1 MAKGISR
8 TQPEARASRAL
19 SLAELHRQATER
31 AQREEKKA
39 SGVTLTAED
48 VAEIRARGDGKL
60 SAEEFEKGTTAAR
73 RKHDAEDL
81 PEDRSI
87 RRIIPTDVMDE
98 ARGTWLSDTVAETL
112 TLGKVETRAFNT
124 GDLRERYDKEKRE
137 LTRIH
142 SAAAIEAVENGQAL
156 DQTKDEFISNSIGTK
171 AEFVERILSQ
181 QPGTGK
187 LLMETTL
194 NMIPVVGTVRTW
206 GDSPNWLRALSIAED
221 MAFFLPGVGL
231 MGAAVRGGKTVG
243 AASAEVAVLT
253 AKSPITAIQHPLRA
267 ARATA
272 DPIELL
278 FRPGRLPVASAE
290 IRASTVRIPAAEV
303 GSEAA
308 AKEARD
314 LATSAALRGEHPI
327 AHVGENTIELATT
340 GIQRVGGPVAVHA
353 TPDIRPFLQGFTV
366 KEGREGGMFFA
377 PNLHSRFTLSSAFGD
392 VPEAGA
398 RGAIVIRDPEVLAK
412 LESSRKTFKG
422 TAEIESVL
430 PADAKVKAPDQL
442 LTMRDQAGDEI
453 TLGIFGKPYTSRHS

>member
-1 MAKGISR
+1 M
-8 TQPEARASRAL
+8 
-19 SLAELHRQATER
+19 
-31 AQREEKKA
+31 
-39 SGVTLTAED
+39 
-48 VAEIRARGDGKL
+48 
-60 SAEEFEKGTTAAR
+60 
-73 RKHDAEDL
+73 
-81 PEDRSI
+81 
-87 RRIIPTDVMDE
+87 
-98 ARGTWLSDTVAETL
+98 
-112 TLGKVETRAFNT
+112 
-124 GDLRERYDKEKRE
+124 
-137 LTRIH
+137 
-142 SAAAIEAVENGQAL
+142 
-156 DQTKDEFISNSIGTK
+156 
-171 AEFVERILSQ
+171 
-181 QPGTGK
+181 
-187 LLMETTL
+187 
-194 NMIPVVGTVRTW
+194 
-206 GDSPNWLRALSIAED
+206 
-221 MAFFLPGVGL
+221 
-231 MGAAVRGGKTVG
+231 
-243 AASAEVAVLT
+243 
-253 AKSPITAIQHPLRA
+253 
-267 ARATA
+267 
-272 DPIELL
+272 
-278 FRPGRLPVASAE
+278 ASAE